1 MKKWWVVVDG
11 SIVKVDESF
20 ITLLQFCAN
29 ISAQRNVCLY
39 KTLEKGLL
47 STNAETINT
56 CPFTKRMPL
65 HLQVCLGIWKKAINL
80 ELAYERASSKIA
92 ATHDGIDNLKQSVQ
106 PNKENAQK

>member
-1 MKKWWVVVDG
+1 MDG

-47 STNAETINT
+47 PTNAETINT
-56 CPFTKRMPL
+56 FSFTKRMPL
-65 HLQVCLGIWKKAINL
+65 QLQVCLVF
-80 ELAYERASSKIA
+80 E
-92 ATHDGIDNLKQSVQ
+92 
-106 PNKENAQK
+106 KESQ

>member
-1 MKKWWVVVDG
+1 MAQLWKLMNLLLH
-11 SIVKVDESF
+11 SCSF
-20 ITLLQFCAN
+20 VPTFLHKEMFAYT
-29 ISAQRNVCLY
+29 Y

-56 CPFTKRMPL
+56 CPFTKRMSL
-65 HLQVCLGIWKKAINL
+65 HLQVCLGIWKKPINL
-80 ELAYERASSKIA
+80 ELAYERASSKTA